1 MTATNFATFLRKG
14 VGDKPGLAWL
24 FISLLLFL
32 LSHPVIAYLGSA
44 AIDILFSVML
54 IASAYAVSRQR
65 KVLIIAIVLALPAL
79 GLWWGVRVV
88 HSTPV
93 ILVGL
98 IFSTVFFLFILGV
111 LLHNVIHTERAGAD
125 IIYAAMSAYLLIG
138 VTWSFFYALVEI
150 VTPGAFDFGFLLA
163 QLELDAPHGELR
175 LFSYYSLV
183 TLSTLGYGD
192 ITPVTPLAR
201 SLSAMEAVTGQL
213 FIAVL
218 LARLVGLH
226 IAQKE
231 KPND

>member
-1 MTATNFATFLRKG
+1 MNWTKSAALLRKG
-14 VGDKPGLAWL
+14 VGEPGLAWL
-24 FISLLLFL
+24 FVSLLLFM
-32 LSHPVIAYLGSA
+32 LSHPVIADRGSLA
-44 AIDILFSVML
+44 LDILFSAML
-54 IASAYAVSRQR
+54 ITGAYAVSQQR

-79 GLWWGVRVV
+79 GFWWGIRIIESAPLV
-88 HSTPV
+88 
-93 ILVGL
+93 LVGL
-98 IFSTVFFLFILGV
+98 IFSTMFFLFILVV
-111 LLHNVIHTERAGAD
+111 LLHKVIHSEQAGAN
-125 IIYAAMSAYLLIG
+125 IIYAAMSAYLLLG

-150 VTPGAFDFGFLLA
+150 VNPGAFDFGSLTA
-163 QLELDAPHGELR
+163 QAEFGAPHGELR

-226 IAQKE
+226 IAQKQNQ
-231 KPND
+231 KD